1 MAAAVVA
8 RDETDPTTA
17 FLNLIQNP
25 FKSAVRRVF
34 L

>member
-8 RDETDPTTA
+8 RDDTDPTNT
-17 FLNLIQNP
+17 FLQLIQNP